1 MKKII
6 IIYDSIFVNT
16 KRVAESIG
24 DGMSRI
30 ENWEVL
36 VKEIKQV
43 EPMEVFDYDVILI
56 GSPNHMGGPTRG
68 IKKLIDKFGT
78 LGLAEK
84 KGAVFDTYV
93 KKNVGKAVRK
103 MEKRINK
110 KVPGLK
116 LVTPGLSVKVGG
128 VRGPITVG
136 ELPKSI
142 EFGKKSLNR

>member
-1 MKKII
+1 M
-6 IIYDSIFVNT
+6 FGNT

-24 DGMSRI
+24 DSMSRI
-30 ENWEVL
+30 ENLEVL

-43 EPMEVFDYDVILI
+43 QPMEVFDYDMILI

-68 IKKLIDKFGT
+68 IKKLIDRFGEM
-78 LGLAEK
+78 GLAEK

-103 MEKRINK
+103 MEKRINENI
-110 KVPGLK
+110 PGLK
-116 LVTPGLSVKVGG
+116 LVTTGWSVKVGG
-128 VRGPITVG
+128 VRGPIAEG

-142 EFGKKSLNR
+142 EFGKKIVKQMIV

>member
-1 MKKII
+1 M
-6 IIYDSIFVNT
+6 FGNT
-16 KRVAESIG
+16 ELVAESIG
-24 DGMSRI
+24 DRMSRI
-30 ENWEVL
+30 ENREVL

-43 EPMEVFDYDVILI
+43 QPMEVFDYDMILI

-68 IKKLIDKFGT
+68 IKKLIDKFGKM
-78 LGLAEK
+78 GLAEK

-103 MEKRINK
+103 MEKRINE

-116 LVTPGLSVKVGG
+116 LVTTGLSVKVGG
-128 VRGPITVG
+128 IRGPIAEG

-142 EFGKKSLNR
+142 EFGKKILKQMIA